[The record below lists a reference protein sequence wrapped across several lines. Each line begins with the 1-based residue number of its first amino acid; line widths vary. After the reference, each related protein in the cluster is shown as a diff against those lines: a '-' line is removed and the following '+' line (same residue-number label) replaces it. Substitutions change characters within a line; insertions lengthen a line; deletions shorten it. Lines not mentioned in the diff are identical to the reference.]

1 MDLSVKCPER
11 NNYTQNKRWR
21 EKKKKGKKDEKNVK
35 LMEDIPLVTMHFR
48 RKDRPP
54 LSLTICAGD
63 EPLQLAVTFAAAHA
77 LPSICIPRLKEQI
90 VFHKDTALA
99 NLSLNNLE
107 NEKNNIEDQNS
118 LSIDLK
124 AISQQPQP
132 AVNSKIDY
140 DLNSQNSIVVATSQN
155 SQQINISV
163 ESKNVSDLNSHVAT
177 TPQQFH
183 RVNESVDYENAFDL
197 NSHAATPQQSQL
209 VNESIDN
216 EKAYDLLREKW
227 LPSQNSNVIGQG
239 ADRNVIHAARNQ
251 LIPLSTPP
259 RSSQQ
264 RSLSAPPK
272 ISSDRSSDK
281 QQIMYDRLYNEGRL
295 SKDRIEKLRE
305 KILSERSQIIQRSS
319 FRETLKRK
327 SSERA
332 NTRRSVS
339 NPRPPMPSKSSSDAP
354 LPNQHV
360 FEKLYNFSHYSRLRL
375 NSLKERLEKEEQL
388 SIERSSF
395 R

>member
-1 MDLSVKCPER
+1 
-11 NNYTQNKRWR
+11 
-21 EKKKKGKKDEKNVK
+21 
-35 LMEDIPLVTMHFR
+35 MEDVPLVTMHFR

-99 NLSLNNLE
+99 NLSLNNME
-107 NEKNNIEDQNS
+107 NEKYNIEDQNS

-124 AISQQPQP
+124 AKSQQPQP

-155 SQQINISV
+155 SQQINVSV
-163 ESKNVSDLNSHVAT
+163 DSKNDSDLNTHVA

-197 NSHAATPQQSQL
+197 NSHVAIPQQSQL

-216 EKAYDLLREKW
+216 EKVYDLLREKW
-227 LPSQNSNVIGQG
+227 LPSHNNVIGQG
-239 ADRNVIHAARNQ
+239 ADGNVIHAARNP
-251 LIPLSTPP
+251 LMPLSTPP

-305 KILSERSQIIQRSS
+305 KILSERSQIIRRSS

-339 NPRPPMPSKSSSDAP
+339 NPRPSMPSKSSSDAP